1 MPFFILQKCAKIRYM
16 KNLKP
21 TSKRRLPEMFRPLLW
36 GLKWDALDV
45 WEDREDIILAALNYG
60 ELEHLRW
67 IIETYGKNEIRR
79 VLVRRLETEIYPESR
94 NLARVLFSVPGFRK
108 SREDQPLIKNSLKGK

>member
-1 MPFFILQKCAKIRYM
+1 M
-16 KNLKP
+16 KPVKP
-21 TSKRRLPEMFRPLLW
+21 TLKRQPPEMFRPLLW
-36 GLKWDALDV
+36 GLKWSAIDI
-45 WEDREDIILAALNYG
+45 WEDREDIILAALNHG

-79 VLVRRLETEIYPESR
+79 ALVKRLETEIYPESR

-108 SREDQPLIKNSLKGK
+108 SREERAMAIKDSPRGK